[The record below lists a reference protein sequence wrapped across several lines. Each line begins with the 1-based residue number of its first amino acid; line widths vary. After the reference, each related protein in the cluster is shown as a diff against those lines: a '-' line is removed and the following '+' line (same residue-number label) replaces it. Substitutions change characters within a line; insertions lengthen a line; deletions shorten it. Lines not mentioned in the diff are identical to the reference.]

1 MNINKKIMCLLT
13 AFLTIINCFSIPAL
27 TSNATVSATAYTSEI
42 QKAVK
47 LGIVPKTMQSGYTKN
62 VTQKELYT
70 FLNYCI
76 RLKTGKYNTSW
87 LKLTNSASS
96 KTAISRQT
104 AAVVIYRAALIL
116 GTNIDKTQINNAIWF
131 SGYKLNKKLV
141 DECLKDPNISSTD
154 IFWLSYTSVG
164 QTLSEWPQYNF
175 KQNGLLYDALDFVTS
190 QSDGISGKKI
200 MELTDDYRF
209 RPRENMTK
217 AEAIVAAYRLFN
229 SIDEKAKY
237 VKIEDA
243 GLNTIPLSLV
253 NKTNSKLPDATN
265 SKLPLWKGV
274 GITNKA
280 AAIGAL
286 FSNEDKNF
294 HENEI
299 KFLSDN
305 GFNFVRV
312 FFSFS
317 TLGYPDFPDNMVNE
331 VELKELDD
339 LVGWGIKYDVHICL
353 CMEGQPGMAKEPF
366 PAEIMTGD
374 FFTNAKK
381 QDLVKR
387 YWQMISKRYANIP
400 NKYLSFNLMN
410 EPEPPSDEVNT
421 AVFKPIVEAIWHE
434 CPNRVI
440 LADCTG
446 CSCEGLAKMGVALS
460 YHFYSPN
467 VVCYNGMPFVKE
479 EFPYLT
485 EPQWPLVYLPSLLCS
500 GSNCDTVTIEGN
512 FNKGS
517 IGFYADDTLKNT
529 DTTLNITANDQT
541 ILNTKISDMEQS
553 DGFKKIQKEYT
564 ADFPEGTTKLEIK
577 VNGWLRYGRIQI
589 KQSGKKDINM
599 YPHDLFETDFNA
611 ISPVI
616 LVHDDGTY
624 ENNNSPKMN
633 VDWNYLFQKVI
644 KEHLDVAKT
653 NNVGLLIGEFAP
665 FGRPLPKSTL
675 LNYMDTILSGLNSSN
690 LPWCNGGFIG
700 SGYLASFAPYSKDYT
715 FTKVPDSDL
724 YVNQDLLSV
733 YKKYTK

>member
-1 MNINKKIMCLLT
+1 MKRCFKVLSLL
-13 AFLTIINCFSIPAL
+13 LIISIL
-27 TSNATVSATAYTSEI
+27 FTSLSSITLAANASSYVPDYTDEI
-42 QKAVK
+42 QKATN
-47 LGIVPKTMQSGYTKN
+47 LGLVPKPMQSGYTKD

-70 FLNYCI
+70 FLNNCI
-76 RLKTGKYNTSW
+76 RLKTGKYDTSW

-116 GTNIDKTQINNAIWF
+116 GTNVNKMQNNCAIWF
-131 SGYKLNKKLV
+131 SGYKINKKLI
-141 DECLKDPNISSTD
+141 DECLKDPYVNSTD
-154 IFWLSYTSVG
+154 IFQLGYTDVA

-175 KQNGLLYDALDFVTS
+175 KQNEILYDALDFVTG

-217 AEAIVAAYRLFN
+217 AEAIIAAYRLFN

-237 VKIEDA
+237 VRIEDA
-243 GLNTIPLSLV
+243 GLNNIPLSLV

-265 SKLPLWKGV
+265 SKLPKWKGV

-280 AAIGAL
+280 AAIGAM

-299 KFLSDN
+299 KFLSEN

-312 FFSFS
+312 YFSFS

-331 VELKELDD
+331 VELKELDN
-339 LVGWGIKYDVHICL
+339 LIEWGIKYDVHICL
-353 CMEGQPGMAKEPF
+353 CMEGWPGMAKEPW

-410 EPEPPSDEVNT
+410 EPEPPSDEVST

-440 LADCTG
+440 LADCQG

-467 VVCYNGMPFVKE
+467 IICYNGANFMKE
-479 EFPYLT
+479 EYPYPI
-485 EPQWPLVYLPSLLCS
+485 EPQWPPVYLPGSLCS
-500 GSNCDTVTIEGN
+500 GTNCDTVTIEGN

-517 IGFYADDTLKNT
+517 IGFYAYDTIKNT

-541 ILNTKISDMEQS
+541 ILNIKISDMEQS
-553 DGFKKIQKEYT
+553 DGLKKIQKEYT
-564 ADFPEGTTKLEIK
+564 ANIPEGTTKLKIK
-577 VNGWLRYGRIQI
+577 VNGWLRCGRIQI

-599 YPHDLFETDFNA
+599 YPHDLVETDFNA
-611 ISPVI
+611 ISPII

-653 NNVGLLIGEFAP
+653 NNVGFMIGEFAP
-665 FGRPLPKSTL
+665 FGGLLPKSTL
-675 LNYMDTILSGLNSSN
+675 LNYMDSILSGFNSSG
-690 LPWCNGGFIG
+690 LPWCNGGFIS
-700 SGYLASFAPYSKDYT
+700 SGCIGSFAPYSKDYT
-715 FTKVPDSDL
+715 FTKVPDTDL
-724 YVNQDLLSV
+724 YINQDLLSV